1 MSEDKNND
9 KKNIETTESELGET
23 NTSET
28 STSETLVSETIKTED
43 LENTL
48 QLSSTE
54 NVGSEL
60 EQTDLSITNTNTEM
74 TDITIACSDEE
85 EEYKHM
91 SKDQDREQMIRVYF
105 LFLIEIFKVAMA
117 SFLSMSVIQNCDGE
131 VCSYSENLKR
141 SSKYGEFVVGVNAL
155 NIICFAILYFY
166 EFNREMF
173 LIEYLDI
180 NKKQGDYHL
189 PNVIN
194 DYPAIKA
201 KLIRYNRL
209 YYNSTKC
216 LLLLTG
222 INWITSGILVFKS
235 FYSFKTITSYLTNI
249 LLIITKLSDSYS
261 ISKESF
267 KHTYGLSAYIKEYT
281 SFNVIDKDHE

>member
-23 NTSET
+23 NTSD
-28 STSETLVSETIKTED
+28 TLVSETIKTED

-54 NVGSEL
+54 NVGSQL

-194 DYPAIKA
+194 DYPEIKA

-267 KHTYGLSAYIKEYT
+267 RHTYGLSAYIKEYT

>member
-23 NTSET
+23 NTSD
-28 STSETLVSETIKTED
+28 TLVSETIKTED

-194 DYPAIKA
+194 DYPEIKA

-267 KHTYGLSAYIKEYT
+267 RHTYGLSAYIKEYT

>member
-9 KKNIETTESELGET
+9 KKNIETTEADLSD
-23 NTSET
+23 TSVSDT
-28 STSETLVSETIKTED
+28 SVSETIKTEE

-48 QLSSTE
+48 QLESTE
-54 NVGSEL
+54 NVNSEF
-60 EQTDLSITNTNTEM
+60 EQTDLSVTNSNTEM

-141 SSKYGEFVVGVNAL
+141 SSKYGEFVVGINTL

-194 DYPAIKA
+194 DYPTIKA

>member
-9 KKNIETTESELGET
+9 KKNIETTGSELSQT
-23 NTSET
+23 NTSD
-28 STSETLVSETIKTED
+28 TLVSETIKTED

-194 DYPAIKA
+194 DYPEIKA

-267 KHTYGLSAYIKEYT
+267 RHTYGLSAYIKEYT

>member
-9 KKNIETTESELGET
+9 KKNIETTESELSQT
-23 NTSET
+23 NTSD
-28 STSETLVSETIKTED
+28 TLVTETIKTED

-194 DYPAIKA
+194 DYPEIKA

-267 KHTYGLSAYIKEYT
+267 RHTYGLSAYIKEYT
-281 SFNVIDKDHE
+281 SFNVIDKDHA

>member
-9 KKNIETTESELGET
+9 KKNIETAEFELSET
-23 NTSET
+23 NTND
-28 STSETLVSETIKTED
+28 TLVSETIKTED

-194 DYPAIKA
+194 DYPEIKA

-267 KHTYGLSAYIKEYT
+267 RHTYGLSAYIKEYT

>member
-23 NTSET
+23 NTND
-28 STSETLVSETIKTED
+28 TLVSETIKTED

-194 DYPAIKA
+194 DYPEIKA

-267 KHTYGLSAYIKEYT
+267 RHTYGLSAYIKEYT

>member
-9 KKNIETTESELGET
+9 KKNIETTEFEL
-23 NTSET
+23 SET
-28 STSETLVSETIKTED
+28 TTSETIKTED

-48 QLSSTE
+48 QLESTE
-54 NVGSEL
+54 NVSSQF
-60 EQTDLSITNTNTEM
+60 EQTDLSVNNSNTEM
-74 TDITIACSDEE
+74 TDITIACSHEE

-194 DYPAIKA
+194 DYPEIKA

-267 KHTYGLSAYIKEYT
+267 RHTYGLSAYIKEYT
-281 SFNVIDKDHE
+281 SFNVIDKDHA

>member
-9 KKNIETTESELGET
+9 KKNIETTGSELSQT
-23 NTSET
+23 NTSD
-28 STSETLVSETIKTED
+28 TLVSETIKTED

-91 SKDQDREQMIRVYF
+91 NKDQDREQMIRVYF

-194 DYPAIKA
+194 DYPEIKA

-267 KHTYGLSAYIKEYT
+267 RHTYGLSAYIKEYT

>member
-1 MSEDKNND
+1 MSKDKNND
-9 KKNIETTESELGET
+9 KKNIETTGSELSQI
-23 NTSET
+23 NTSD
-28 STSETLVSETIKTED
+28 TLVSETIKTED

-194 DYPAIKA
+194 DYPEIKA

-267 KHTYGLSAYIKEYT
+267 RHTYGLSAYIKEYT
-281 SFNVIDKDHE
+281 SFNVIDKDHA

>member
-201 KLIRYNRL
+201 KLNRYNRL
-209 YYNSTKC
+209 YYNS
-216 LLLLTG
+216 
-222 INWITSGILVFKS
+222 I
-235 FYSFKTITSYLTNI
+235 
-249 LLIITKLSDSYS
+249 
-261 ISKESF
+261 
-267 KHTYGLSAYIKEYT
+267 
-281 SFNVIDKDHE
+281 

>member
-23 NTSET
+23 NTSD
-28 STSETLVSETIKTED
+28 TLVSETIKTED

-91 SKDQDREQMIRVYF
+91 RKDQDREQMIRVYF

-194 DYPAIKA
+194 DYPEIKA

-267 KHTYGLSAYIKEYT
+267 RHTYGLSAYIKEYT

>member
-23 NTSET
+23 NTSD
-28 STSETLVSETIKTED
+28 TLVSETIKTED

-194 DYPAIKA
+194 DYPEIKA

-235 FYSFKTITSYLTNI
+235 FYSFIY
-249 LLIITKLSDSYS
+249 
-261 ISKESF
+261 
-267 KHTYGLSAYIKEYT
+267 
-281 SFNVIDKDHE
+281 

>member
-23 NTSET
+23 NTSD
-28 STSETLVSETIKTED
+28 TLVSETIKTED

-74 TDITIACSDEE
+74 TDITIACSYEE

-91 SKDQDREQMIRVYF
+91 RKDQDREQMIRVYF

-194 DYPAIKA
+194 DYPEIKA

-249 LLIITKLSDSYS
+249 LLVITKLSDSYS

-267 KHTYGLSAYIKEYT
+267 RHTYGLSAYIKEYT

>member
-9 KKNIETTESELGET
+9 TKNIETTEFEL
-23 NTSET
+23 SET
-28 STSETLVSETIKTED
+28 TTSETIKTED

-48 QLSSTE
+48 QLESTE
-54 NVGSEL
+54 NVSSQF
-60 EQTDLSITNTNTEM
+60 EQTDLSVTNSNTEM

-194 DYPAIKA
+194 HYPEIKA

>member
-1 MSEDKNND
+1 MR
-9 KKNIETTESELGET
+9 
-23 NTSET
+23 
-28 STSETLVSETIKTED
+28 
-43 LENTL
+43 
-48 QLSSTE
+48 
-54 NVGSEL
+54 
-60 EQTDLSITNTNTEM
+60 
-74 TDITIACSDEE
+74 
-85 EEYKHM
+85 
-91 SKDQDREQMIRVYF
+91 KDQDREQMIRVYF
-105 LFLIEIFKVAMA
+105 MFLIEIFKVATA

-131 VCSYSENLKR
+131 VCSYSQNLKR
-141 SSKYGEFVVGVNAL
+141 SSKYGEFVVGVNTL
-155 NIICFAILYFY
+155 NIICFAILFFY

-194 DYPAIKA
+194 NYPEIKA

-235 FYSFKTITSYLTNI
+235 FFSFKTVTSYLTNI

-261 ISKESF
+261 ISKESCR
-267 KHTYGLSAYIKEYT
+267 HTYGLSAYIKEYT

>member
-1 MSEDKNND
+1 MSKDRNND
-9 KKNIETTESELGET
+9 EKNDETSESEL
-23 NTSET
+23 SET
-28 STSETLVSETIKTED
+28 STGDTIKTEQ
-43 LENTL
+43 LEKTI
-48 QLSSTE
+48 QFESTD
-54 NVGSEL
+54 NINSDSEF
-60 EQTDLSITNTNTEM
+60 EQTDLSLTYNPEIA
-74 TDITIACSDEE
+74 DITIVCSDEK

-91 SKDQDREQMIRVYF
+91 RKDQDREQMIRVYF
-105 LFLIEIFKVAMA
+105 MFLIEIFKVATA

-131 VCSYSENLKR
+131 VCSYSQNLKR
-141 SSKYGEFVVGVNAL
+141 SSKYGEFVVGVNTL
-155 NIICFAILYFY
+155 NIICFAILFFY

-194 DYPAIKA
+194 NYPEIKA

-235 FYSFKTITSYLTNI
+235 FFSFKTVTSYLTNI

-261 ISKESF
+261 ISKESCR
-267 KHTYGLSAYIKEYT
+267 HTYGLSAYIKEYT

>member
-1 MSEDKNND
+1 MSENKNNYEITE
-9 KKNIETTESELGET
+9 IEL
-23 NTSET
+23 NET
-28 STSETLVSETIKTED
+28 SFSENSIDNTTKIAE

-48 QLSSTE
+48 QHKSIQNADTD
-54 NVGSEL
+54 L
-60 EQTDLSITNTNTEM
+60 EQTDLSLSNSDTDM
-74 TDITIACSDEE
+74 TDITIACSNGG

-91 SKDQDREQMIRVYF
+91 RKDQDREQMIKVYF

-117 SFLSMSVIQNCDGE
+117 SFLSMSVIQNCNGE
-131 VCSYSENLKR
+131 VCSYNENLKR
-141 SSKYGEFVVGVNAL
+141 RTKYGEFVVGVNAL

-194 DYPAIKA
+194 HYPAIKA
-201 KLIRYNRL
+201 KLIRYNRM

>member
-23 NTSET
+23 NTSD
-28 STSETLVSETIKTED
+28 TLVSETIKTED

-91 SKDQDREQMIRVYF
+91 RKDQDREQMIRVYF

-194 DYPAIKA
+194 DYPEIKA

-249 LLIITKLSDSYS
+249 LLVITKLSDSYS

-267 KHTYGLSAYIKEYT
+267 RHTYGLSAYIKEYT

>member
-1 MSEDKNND
+1 MTKDKNDVEITKKFD
-9 KKNIETTESELGET
+9 KTCESE
-23 NTSET
+23 
-28 STSETLVSETIKTED
+28 VSVSDTIKTEE

-48 QLSSTE
+48 QLESAE
-54 NVGSEL
+54 NIDSEL
-60 EQTDLSITNTNTEM
+60 EQTDLSVTNNEM
-74 TDITIACSDEE
+74 TDITIACSEE

-91 SKDQDREQMIRVYF
+91 NKDQDREQMIRVYF

-131 VCSYSENLKR
+131 VCSYSQNLKR
-141 SSKYGEFVVGVNAL
+141 SSRYGEFVVGVNTL

-194 DYPAIKA
+194 NYPEIKA

-235 FYSFKTITSYLTNI
+235 FFSFKTITSYLTNI

-261 ISKESF
+261 ISKESYR
-267 KHTYGLSAYIKEYT
+267 HTYGLSAYIKEYT
-281 SFNVIDKDHE
+281 SFNVIDRDHE

>member
-9 KKNIETTESELGET
+9 KKNIESTESELDET
-23 NTSET
+23 NTSD
-28 STSETLVSETIKTED
+28 TLVSETIKTED

-54 NVGSEL
+54 NVGSQL

-91 SKDQDREQMIRVYF
+91 RKDQDREQMIRVYF

-194 DYPAIKA
+194 DYPEIKA

-267 KHTYGLSAYIKEYT
+267 RHTYGLSAYIKEYT

>member
-1 MSEDKNND
+1 MSKDKNND
-9 KKNIETTESELGET
+9 KKNIETTGSELSQI
-23 NTSET
+23 NTSD
-28 STSETLVSETIKTED
+28 TLVSETIKTED

-91 SKDQDREQMIRVYF
+91 RKDQDREQMIRVYF

-194 DYPAIKA
+194 DYPEIKA

-249 LLIITKLSDSYS
+249 LLVITKLSDSYS

-267 KHTYGLSAYIKEYT
+267 RHT
-281 SFNVIDKDHE
+281 